1 MVKNIR
7 KNISKNLSGKYGK
20 KILNHAKQSAADA
33 LKTNSKRV
41 IQRAAEWTGDL
52 IGNQI
57 STRVTKVSTDSQQSN
72 SETVINYYDKEIT
85 KEWFISSEERQEIID
100 ELRLI

>member
-1 MVKNIR
+1 M
-7 KNISKNLSGKYGK
+7 
-20 KILNHAKQSAADA
+20 
-33 LKTNSKRV
+33 
-41 IQRAAEWTGDL
+41 

-72 SETVINYYDKEIT
+72 SETVINDYDKEIT